1 MRDGVFPAL
10 RPLTSTRHRFPLV
23 HQTCSQDADD
33 EAEHRAKYYEPDRCI
48 CDGRPVRL
56 ESDLCLHIPP
66 SAEPELIKN
75 AQDRERQSAQYK
87 DNSFGAVVPDDRC
100 VVYDFG
106 IATKQLIAPPVDEKA
121 GAQGKKQR
129 NRESDAQRRYT
140 GGLDSEKKSERV
152 HVDLTRW
159 RESRLR
165 SDRGVSWLAFILCC
179 LTPLSPEFPGRHFRK
194 M

>member
-1 MRDGVFPAL
+1 MRDGVPSAATSNFNAARFTL
-10 RPLTSTRHRFPLV
+10 R
-23 HQTCSQDADD
+23 HQICSHGADD
-33 EAEHRAKYYEPDRCI
+33 DAEQRAKYYEPDRCI
-48 CDGRPVRL
+48 SDGRPVRF
-56 ESDLCLHIPP
+56 ESHLCLHIL
-66 SAEPELIKN
+66 SSTEPELIKN

-87 DNSFGAVVPDDRC
+87 DNSFGAVVPDYRC
-100 VVYDFG
+100 VAHDFR
-106 IATKQLIAPPVDEKA
+106 IATKQLIAPPVDENP
-121 GAQGKKQR
+121 GAQGKKER
-129 NRESDAQRRYT
+129 NRESDAQGRYT

-159 RESRLR
+159 RKSRLR

>member
-1 MRDGVFPAL
+1 M
-10 RPLTSTRHRFPLV
+10 
-23 HQTCSQDADD
+23 
-33 EAEHRAKYYEPDRCI
+33 
-48 CDGRPVRL
+48 
-56 ESDLCLHIPP
+56 
-66 SAEPELIKN
+66 
-75 AQDRERQSAQYK
+75 
-87 DNSFGAVVPDDRC
+87 PDDRC

-106 IATKQLIAPPVDEKA
+106 IATKQLIAPPVDENA

-159 RESRLR
+159 RKARLR

-194 M
+194 IEIFGRAVFRRPLTHAAAAHAAASWLAR